1 MSDDSSDLSFLT
13 PAHFFIGAPLLAI
26 PEESVLSLNESRLSR
41 WQRVQRMYEQFWRIW
56 SRDYLHTLQQ
66 RYKWRKKVAN
76 LKVNDLVLV
85 RNDLLPPTKWEFGR
99 VIKLY
104 PDNQGLV
111 RVVDVKT
118 LSSTKRRAVSRLCK
132 LPIETTPEMPQ

>member
-1 MSDDSSDLSFLT
+1 
-13 PAHFFIGAPLLAI
+13 
-26 PEESVLSLNESRLSR
+26 
-41 WQRVQRMYEQFWRIW
+41 MYEQFWRIW

-66 RYKWRKKVAN
+66 RYKWRKKMAN

-85 RNDLLPPTKWEFGR
+85 RNDLLPPTKWELGR

-104 PDNQGLV
+104 PDSQGFV

-118 LSSTKRRAVSRLCK
+118 LSGTKRRAISRLCR
-132 LPIETTPEMPQ
+132 LPIETIPEMSQESSHGGQR